1 MEKHTDYAKIEK
13 QARIRSRVRSTVSA
27 YTAVSLGRHSAVSF
41 LLDGADLRKELQRV

>member
-13 QARIRSRVRSTVSA
+13 QARIRSRVRSTV
-27 YTAVSLGRHSAVSF
+27 VHLGRHSAVSF